1 MKHSSMLAILLS
13 IIILTSCATTKSTN
27 ENNFLN
33 LYPPE
38 NTVVQYH
45 TEWTINHYREKIK
58 EFQANPV
65 KKGDIVFLGNSIT
78 EGGKDWSQ
86 KLNVTNA
93 KNRGISGDV
102 TDGVLLRLGEITY
115 NGPSVVFILIGVNDL
130 FNMHYQ
136 KQIPSEKYVAEN
148 IIKIAANIYEFS
160 PRTKIYVQTILP
172 TANDFMKEKI
182 LSVNEII
189 SQNKGHKIYEIIN
202 LHAAFADE
210 NDLMKK
216 SLTSDGTHLNE
227 NGYALWVEI
236 IKKHLAV
243 NK

>member
-1 MKHSSMLAILLS
+1 MKHALMLKILLLFN
-13 IIILTSCATTKSTN
+13 ILMGCATTKPTN

-78 EGGKDWSQ
+78 EGGNDWSQ

-115 NGPSVVFILIGVNDL
+115 NRPSVVFILIGVNDL

-148 IIKIAANIYEFS
+148 IIKIAANIHEFS

-182 LSVNEII
+182 SRVNEII
-189 SQNKGHKIYEIIN
+189 LGKRNKKNFKIID
-202 LHAAFADE
+202 LHSAFADE
-210 NDLMKK
+210 SDLMKK

-227 NGYALWVEI
+227 KGYAIWVEI
-236 IKKHLAV
+236 L
-243 NK
+243 NKVLND